1 MRQCW
6 NKGDL
11 KGGGNN
17 PPTLNVI
24 PATSQGCF
32 GIGPC
37 WDPAGMFQAIKYI
50 SGEYNAS
57 KNNKNKLFLTVLS
70 RFDLAVTLRLP

>member
-1 MRQCW
+1 MLK
-6 NKGDL
+6 KG
-11 KGGGNN
+11 GGGNN

-50 SGEYNAS
+50 SVNIMLAKTTKISY
-57 KNNKNKLFLTVLS
+57 FY
-70 RFDLAVTLRLP
+70 RFEQI